1 MKNGPSRSST
11 HRILQAEKLQ
21 LYGYQKLM
29 ALDFRETFLGRL
41 QVRVAQIQTT
51 RLLAEGFA
59 SVVVAAAPVVV
70 VSPAHVCL
78 QKDLLLLLPPLLL
91 LLITELGY
99 IILHEL

>member
-1 MKNGPSRSST
+1 MKNGPSRSPT
-11 HRILQAEKLQ
+11 HGILQVEKLQ

-41 QVRVAQIQTT
+41 QVRVVQIQTT
-51 RLLAEGFA
+51 RLFAEGFA

-70 VSPAHVCL
+70 VTPVHVCL
-78 QKDLLLLLPPLLL
+78 QKDLLLMLPPLLL

-99 IILHEL
+99 KILHEL